1 MTLAWRPCRS
11 QSSCHPLCWGLL
23 RLCLSIW
30 LNFKQVLQ
38 CSSIMSNSS
47 PTHILSKVSNIVIL
61 FIINLTFHLLAKG
74 ELAILELGILFSSS
88 FGVLGRFSFSGV
100 MLLHMITIIFNICQN
115 VSQTFDEVSALLAA
129 TGQSCSGACSAR
141 SPSLCRLPWHR
152 IYIKKVNK
160 WLASSYRESRG
171 RMSGFGGDIN
181 SSCFGFLILNKL
193 R

>member
-1 MTLAWRPCRS
+1 
-11 QSSCHPLCWGLL
+11 
-23 RLCLSIW
+23 
-30 LNFKQVLQ
+30 
-38 CSSIMSNSS
+38 MSNSS

-115 VSQTFDEVSALLAA
+115 VSQTIDEVSALLAA

-160 WLASSYRESRG
+160 WLASSHRESRG
-171 RMSGFGGDIN
+171 RISGFGGD
-181 SSCFGFLILNKL
+181 SSCFGFLILNKSKVTKDTFDQQRL
-193 R
+193 TC